1 VRQGNAED
9 ETMKTEKT
17 FYINLKQSEID
28 LIKTTFALVNTIG
41 DLTARFFYERL
52 FELSPETQLLFT
64 GDMQNQR
71 GKFMATLNFIV
82 QTLDQ
87 PQTLQATTRR
97 LGHDHARYQVTD
109 EHYRL
114 VGDALLWSLEKALGP
129 AYTPDVHSAW
139 EKLYTLLSSLMKEGA
154 GQDISE

>member
-1 VRQGNAED
+1 
-9 ETMKTEKT
+9 MKNEKT
-17 FYINLKQSEID
+17 FYMNLQQSEID
-28 LIKTTFALVNTIG
+28 LIKRTFALVNTIG

-52 FELSPETQLLFT
+52 FELSPETRLLFT
-64 GDMQNQR
+64 GNMQNQR

-97 LGHDHARYQVTD
+97 LGREHARYHVSE
-109 EHYRL
+109 EHYQL

-129 AYTPDVHSAW
+129 AYTSEVHSAW
-139 EKLYTLLSSLMKEGA
+139 GKLYTLLSDLMKDGA
-154 GQDISE
+154 RQDSTG